1 MCFTGISF
9 GRWKLLQSCS
19 NLTLKPELE
28 PTVIAC
34 FCCLAG
40 RDAQEVLYTRFVQ
53 TPRGNL
59 RQLRFLPN
67 ICNADIH
74 KPAFSANTY
83 TVVWFLKRELVK
95 TIRWAFWRL
104 FIIPL
109 SLFASQAG
117 DCSVLCALVFDELR
131 PKVMCIHTKLII
143 VCRRLWAIKKRETP
157 RSLDLLSLL
166 QEQKYWIS
174 LDYTISGK
182 QSDLWLVSLDSW
194 RYRIS

>member
-1 MCFTGISF
+1 MCFCVS
-9 GRWKLLQSCS
+9 
-19 NLTLKPELE
+19 
-28 PTVIAC
+28 
-34 FCCLAG
+34 
-40 RDAQEVLYTRFVQ
+40 RFVACD
-53 TPRGNL
+53 RNYDW
-59 RQLRFLPN
+59 RQRKTHLWRRLLNFRVRMFVKSAVSQMRFLPD

-95 TIRWAFWRL
+95 TIRWAFWQL